1 MFRAPPFQTDV
12 LLIGGGPAALALA
25 AALAPHRVQVRVVA
39 PHPPRPPAPTYG
51 AWLDDLPPWA
61 QACAAQ
67 VWSDVR
73 VYTGPQPTPLLRPY
87 ALLDNARLLQALL
100 ARAQGA
106 LTWTVGEVQ
115 GARPDGHG
123 WTVQGR
129 GGEHWHARVVV
140 DASGH
145 APALRRAQHPGG
157 AALQTAFGVVG
168 RFARPPCA
176 PGSMVWMDY
185 RAPHGPAPEATFLYA
200 MHLGGDRY
208 FVEETSLIA
217 RPAPS
222 RAWLRARLH
231 ARLHAQGTP
240 LTHTESEEWVA
251 FPMNAAAPPATGAL
265 AYGAA
270 GGLVHPISG
279 FQVAGALHMA
289 PAVAQALAGALQAG
303 TDPHAA
309 GWAALWSPER
319 RAARAVHLLGV
330 QALLNLPPTTLPAFF
345 EAFFALPPAQWR
357 AFLDPATPAGPL
369 ARTMLLLFAAL
380 PAPVRLPLARA
391 ALAQPGTSVQALA
404 ASLKRSSGPS
414 HPQAG
419 WRRDPG
425 PMTNPD
431 HAENAVRRHEDTD
444 QHEVIEDGMQGTTG
458 STDAN
463 GLDQS
468 ADLGQKLEELR
479 ENLGGTA
486 E

>member
-1 MFRAPPFQTDV
+1 MPPAPPPVTDV

-25 AALAPHRVQVRVVA
+25 AALAPQGLSVRVVA
-39 PHPPRPPAPTYG
+39 PHPPRTPAPTYG
-51 AWLDDLPPWA
+51 AWLDDLPAWA
-61 QACAAQ
+61 QGCAAQ

-73 VYTGPQPTPLLRPY
+73 VYTGPAPTPLLRPY
-87 ALLDNARLLQALL
+87 GLLDNARLLRALL
-100 ARAQGA
+100 DRTGDA
-106 LTWTVGEVQ
+106 LTWTVGQVR
-115 GARPDGHG
+115 GAQREGDA
-123 WTVQGR
+123 WTVHGA
-129 GGEHWHARVVV
+129 GGEHWPARVVV

-145 APALRRAQHPGG
+145 APALRRPQHPGG
-157 AALQTAFGVVG
+157 AALQTAYGVVG

-185 RAPHGPAPEATFLYA
+185 RTPHGPEGDATFLYA

-222 RAWLRARLH
+222 RAWLRARLA
-231 ARLHAQGTP
+231 ARLAAQGTP
-240 LTHTESEEWVA
+240 LAHTETEEWVA
-251 FPMNAAAPPATGAL
+251 FPMNAAAPAPSGPL

-279 FQVAGALHMA
+279 FQVAGALNMA
-289 PAVAQALAGALQAG
+289 PQVAGALAGALRAG
-303 TDPHAA
+303 ADPHAA

-330 QALLNLPPTTLPAFF
+330 QALLNLPPQALPAFF
-345 EAFFALPPAQWR
+345 GAFFALPPAQWR
-357 AFLDPATPAGPL
+357 AFLAPDTPAGPL
-369 ARTMLLLFAAL
+369 ARTMLRLFAAL
-380 PAPVRLPLARA
+380 PGRVRLPLARA

-404 ASLKRSSGPS
+404 ASLKGPSGPS

-419 WRRDPG
+419 WARHPG

-431 HAENAVRRHEDTD
+431 HADHTIRRHEDTD
-444 QHEVIEDGMQGTTG
+444 QHEVIEDGMQGATG

-463 GLDQS
+463 GLDQG
-468 ADLGQKLEELR
+468 ADLAEKVRELR
-479 ENLGGTA
+479 ENLGGGP